1 MDRMQSEAQIR
12 EIMAETLDIDP
23 GTIFPGFGR
32 EDAPLWDLLTH
43 LRLITALE
51 EAFGITM
58 TMQEVNEMTTF
69 EQIQRV
75 NESRR

>member
-23 GTIFPGFGR
+23 GTISPGFGR
-32 EDAPLWDLLTH
+32 EDAPLWDSLTH

-75 NESRR
+75 VESRR